1 MANLKL
7 WSLRLLTF
15 VTSVAFFATAPVYG
29 ATTQCQPGQLLKT
42 GAVGT
47 VVAVGPTGDCTD
59 PLNPL
64 PSVWSFWS
72 NPNVFVNGNGVLT
85 WSAQANRPVSAS
97 CSTEVGIDRWF
108 SATYNPGTNA
118 WTPPAA
124 SACADLQG
132 AYSRAPYS
140 PTNPGPLGD
149 SDVVKVGSKYYMA
162 FNGGNA
168 DFIVGQVYWATS
180 NTGLPGSWNIYNST
194 GSQPWIP
201 LIRDRYHDG
210 RDGIPEPI
218 GSFPW
223 RIPGGFTETHL
234 AYDPT
239 PTAAAP
245 SGYF

>member
-124 SACADLQG
+124 SACAD
-132 AYSRAPYS
+132 ARSTS
-140 PTNPGPLGD
+140 
-149 SDVVKVGSKYYMA
+149 
-162 FNGGNA
+162 
-168 DFIVGQVYWATS
+168 ATAS
-180 NTGLPGSWNIYNST
+180 
-194 GSQPWIP
+194 
-201 LIRDRYHDG
+201 
-210 RDGIPEPI
+210 
-218 GSFPW
+218 
-223 RIPGGFTETHL
+223 
-234 AYDPT
+234 
-239 PTAAAP
+239 
-245 SGYF
+245 